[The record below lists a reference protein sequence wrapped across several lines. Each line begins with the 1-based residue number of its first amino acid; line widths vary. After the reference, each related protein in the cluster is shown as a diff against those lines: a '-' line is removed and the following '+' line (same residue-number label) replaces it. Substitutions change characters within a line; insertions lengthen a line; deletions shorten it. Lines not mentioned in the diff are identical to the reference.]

1 MMTYL
6 QYRLPRVWGQ
16 LDF

>member
-1 MMTYL
+1 MTTYL

-16 LDF
+16 